1 MIRARRSLDRR
12 VLLDFG
18 CSKGILSILDAKA
31 GAAYVYTP
39 DGVASLCQLP
49 RQIIAENLF
58 SCTTGKPCFHFYF
71 RGQSK
76 GMHV

>member
-58 SCTTGKPCFHFYF
+58 SCTTGYNFGNGREDWEAATRK
-71 RGQSK
+71 
-76 GMHV
+76 